1 MKLTIAA
8 VLLAVLAIPAAA
20 QEAQGLSESETL
32 RLLLEEEW
40 EFRLRENPGFA
51 TYIGDRRYDDRW
63 TDLSE
68 AAIERRR
75 EAQRGFLA
83 RIRAIDPSQLSAD
96 ERLNHQL
103 MLRDLETEV
112 AGFRFPSELIPIHQ
126 MGGVHQVLP
135 ELGLLAPPRTTAD
148 YRNFIARLR
157 AYPALVDQ
165 TIALMRRGLAQ
176 GVMPPRVPLRGVATA
191 IEAQLG
197 EKAEE
202 TPVWNIAFA
211 EMPESIPEA
220 EKTKL
225 RAGAREA
232 IESSVLPALRK
243 LAAFWNDEYYPKT
256 RTSIALTELPSGADW
271 YAHNVR
277 EQTTTELTPG
287 EIHEIGLSEVKRIRA
302 GMDAIR
308 KEVGFEG
315 DLEAFFTFM
324 RRDPRFFFTT
334 KEELIVAYRDIA
346 KRIDPEL
353 PRLFGTLPRMP
364 YGVIPVPEYSEQTQ
378 TTAYYMPGS
387 PAAGRAGYFYAN
399 TYDLPSRPKWEMEAL
414 TVHEAVPG
422 HHLQISLAQELE
434 APPFRQWGGYTA
446 YVEGWGLYSE
456 SLGPELGLY
465 ADPYSRF
472 GQLTY
477 EMWRAVR
484 LVVDTGMHAKGW
496 TRDQAIEYF
505 RKNAGK
511 AEHDIAVEID
521 RYIVWPGQAL
531 AYKIG
536 QLKIQELR
544 SLAERE
550 LGERFDIRR
559 FHDTVLLAGPLPLSI
574 LETRVR
580 EWIEAEGAS
589 GGGF

>member
-1 MKLTIAA
+1 MKLVIAA
-8 VLLAVLAIPAAA
+8 VLLAVFAIPAAA
-20 QEAQGLSESETL
+20 QEAQRLSESETL

-40 EFRLRENPGFA
+40 ELRLRENPGFA

-75 EAQRGFLA
+75 EAQRGFLM
-83 RIRAIDPSQLSAD
+83 RLRAIDVSKLSAD

-112 AGFRFPSELIPIHQ
+112 AGYAFPSELIPIHQ

-135 ELGLLAPPRTTAD
+135 ELGLLAPPRTVAD

-157 AYPALVDQ
+157 AYPALVEQ
-165 TIALMRRGLAQ
+165 TIALMRRGMAR
-176 GVMPPRVPLRGVATA
+176 GVMPSRVPLRGVAAA
-191 IEAQLG
+191 IEAQIG
-197 EKAEE
+197 QNAEE
-202 TPVWNIAFA
+202 TPVWDIVFA
-211 EMPESIPEA
+211 EMPESVPDA
-220 EKTKL
+220 EKAKL
-225 RAGAREA
+225 RAEAREA
-232 IESSVLPALRK
+232 IDSAVLPALRK

-256 RTSIALTELPSGADW
+256 RSSIALSELPSGADW
-271 YAHNVR
+271 YAHDVR
-277 EQTTTELTPG
+277 EQTTTELSPE

-302 GMDAIR
+302 GMEAIR

-315 DLEAFFTFM
+315 DLEAFFTYM
-324 RRDPRFFFTT
+324 RQDPQFFFTT
-334 KEELIVAYRDIA
+334 KEDLIVAYRDIA

-434 APPFRQWGGYTA
+434 VPPFRQWGGYTA

-511 AEHDIAVEID
+511 AEHDITVEID

-536 QLKIQELR
+536 QLKILELR
-544 SLAERE
+544 ALAEHE
-550 LGERFDIRR
+550 LGESFDVRR

-580 EWIEAEGAS
+580 EWIEAEKK
-589 GGGF
+589 

>member
-8 VLLAVLAIPAAA
+8 ALLAVLAIPTAA
-20 QEAQGLSESETL
+20 QEVERLTESETL
-32 RLLLEEEW
+32 RVLLEEEW

-51 TYIGDRRYDDRW
+51 TYIGDRRFDDRW

-83 RIRAIDPSQLSAD
+83 RIRAIDVSKLSAD

-103 MLRDLETEV
+103 MLRDLETDV

-126 MGGVHQVLP
+126 MGGVHQALP
-135 ELGLLAPPRTTAD
+135 ELGLLAPPRTSAG

-157 AYPALVDQ
+157 AYPAIIDQ
-165 TIALMRRGLAQ
+165 TIALMRRGIER
-176 GVMPPRVPLRGVATA
+176 GVMPPGVPLRGVAAA
-191 IEAQLG
+191 IEAQIG
-197 EKAEE
+197 RNAEE
-202 TPVWNIAFA
+202 TPVWDIVFA
-211 EMPESIPEA
+211 EMPESVPDA
-220 EKTKL
+220 EQAKL
-225 RAGAREA
+225 RAEGRDA

-256 RTSIALTELPSGADW
+256 RSSIALTELPSGADW

-277 EQTTTELTPG
+277 EQTTTELTPD

-302 GMDAIR
+302 GMEAIR
-308 KEVGFEG
+308 KEVAFEG

-324 RRDPRFFFTT
+324 REDPRFFFTT

-346 KRIDPEL
+346 KRIDPQL

-364 YGVIPVPEYSEQTQ
+364 YGVIPVPEYSEKTQ

-434 APPFRQWGGYTA
+434 VPPFRQWGGYTA

-531 AYKIG
+531 AYKVG

-544 SLAERE
+544 ALAERE
-550 LGERFDIRR
+550 LGEGFDIRR
-559 FHDTVLLAGPLPLSI
+559 FHDTVLLAGPLPLAI

-580 EWIEAEGAS
+580 EWIEAEKK
-589 GGGF
+589 